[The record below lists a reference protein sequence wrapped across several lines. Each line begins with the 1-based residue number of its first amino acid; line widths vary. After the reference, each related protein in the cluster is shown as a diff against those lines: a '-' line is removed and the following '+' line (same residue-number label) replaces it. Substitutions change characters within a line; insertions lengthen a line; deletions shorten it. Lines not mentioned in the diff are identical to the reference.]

1 MWIYSCLFR
10 GVRNNS
16 IYRELKNRLSLRLFD
31 QKKRGIDKAK
41 QKQNKRNNW
50 EKIENENDYMYTT
63 QFGNKNNREKRDKKK
78 IGRRGKKEEK
88 YFTH

>member
-31 QKKRGIDKAK
+31 LKKEGLP
-41 QKQNKRNNW
+41 KQNKNKIKEIT
-50 EKIENENDYMYTT
+50 EKKRKMRMNICTPHNLATKTIE
-63 QFGNKNNREKRDKKK
+63 KKRDKKK